1 VQGGQRRGLG
11 ARASPRARN
20 CPAARAYAARV
31 RTFAICAAKNS
42 RKRSAA
48 AGPASTISCG
58 SATVDP
64 PAIAKLDGE
73 SQIPRQRRQEP
84 GERRQFR
91 RTKVRTELN
100 EDRTKRRPKLAR
112 AVGEQ
117 CDEIFAGAQSLLVIR
132 ALRLL
137 RVFRVLKL
145 AHFLDQANVLTIA
158 LRVSRPKILVFLGT
172 IMIVTLIMGSAMYVI
187 EGAASGFTNIPRGVY
202 WAIVTLTTVGYG
214 DLYPQTDL
222 GRLLASVVM
231 VMGYA
236 IIAVPTGIVTAELGA
251 AMRKP
256 ISTQAC
262 PTCAAQGHD
271 TDARHCKYC
280 GSKL

>member
-1 VQGGQRRGLG
+1 MMSSIEPRTSLRERVHTVIFEADTPAGKAFDIVSMICILASVAAVVLESMEPIRKIYGDWLRTAEWTFTAIFSADYV
-11 ARASPRARN
+11 ARLL
-20 CPAARAYAARV
+20 V
-31 RTFAICAAKNS
+31 
-42 RKRSAA
+42 
-48 AGPASTISCG
+48 
-58 SATVDP
+58 V
-64 PAIAKLDGE
+64 
-73 SQIPRQRRQEP
+73 
-84 GERRQFR
+84 
-91 RTKVRTELN
+91 
-100 EDRTKRRPKLAR
+100 RRPLTYAR
-112 AVGEQ
+112 SFFGVV
-117 CDEIFAGAQSLLVIR
+117 DLMSVLPSFLSLLVPGAQSLLVIR

-145 AHFLDQANVLTIA
+145 AHFLDQANVLTVA
-158 LRVSRPKILVFLGT
+158 LRSSRPKILVFLGT

-262 PTCAAQGHD
+262 PTCVAQGHD
-271 TDARHCKYC
+271 IDARHCKYC